1 MSYVY
6 LGTAIIG
13 ELIGTNLLKAAAG
26 FTRFWPSVGALAAY
40 GICFFF
46 LSLAMKSI
54 DLNVAYAI
62 WAGIGIV
69 ITTVLAVILWHEPI
83 NFASVLGIILVVV
96 GVIVLNLY
104 GPNH

>member
-1 MSYVY
+1 MAYVY

-26 FTRFWPSVGALAAY
+26 FTRFWPAVGALLAY
-40 GICFFF
+40 GLCFFF
-46 LSLAMKSI
+46 LSLAMKQI

-69 ITTVLAVILWHEPI
+69 VTTVLAVLLWHEPL
-83 NFASVLGIILVVV
+83 NFASLLGTALVILGVV
-96 GVIVLNLY
+96 ILNLY
-104 GPNH
+104 GPSH

>member
-26 FTRFWPSVGALAAY
+26 FTRLWPSVGALAAY

-46 LSLAMKSI
+46 LSLAMKNI
-54 DLNVAYAI
+54 PLNVAYAI

-69 ITTVLAVILWHEPI
+69 ITTVLAVTLWGEPL
-83 NFASVLGIILVVV
+83 NLASVLGITLVVA
-96 GVIVLNLY
+96 GVVVLNLY
-104 GPNH
+104 GPGH